1 MRRALALY
9 RSSIG
14 KKVTMAI
21 TGLVLFFFVIAH
33 MLGNLKVFQGPE
45 KFNAYA
51 EFLREFGEPL
61 LGHSQFLWIL
71 RVGLL
76 LAVVLHIVAAVQLTR
91 MSQQARPVRYQ
102 RRLTPSAST
111 YASRTMRWGGVIIAT
126 FVVYHLLHLTVGT
139 VHPDFVAGSVYH
151 NVVVGFRSWIVT
163 LAYIAA
169 MGVLGL
175 HLYHGVWSTFQTL
188 GAGGA
193 EHSQVRRSLAAGVAL
208 VIFLGFIT
216 VPVSVLTGVVQ

>member
-1 MRRALALY
+1 
-9 RSSIG
+9 
-14 KKVTMAI
+14 MAI
-21 TGLVLFFFVIAH
+21 TGLVLFFFVTAH

-45 KFNAYA
+45 KFDAYA

-61 LGHSQFLWIL
+61 LGHSQFLWIF

-76 LAVVLHIVAAVQLTR
+76 LAIALHIVAAVQLTR

-102 RRLTPSAST
+102 HRLIPSAST

-126 FVVYHLLHLTVGT
+126 FVVYHLLHLTVGAA
-139 VHPDFVAGSVYH
+139 HPDFVAGSVYH
-151 NVVVGFRSWIVT
+151 NVVVGFRNWIVT
-163 LAYIAA
+163 LAYVVA
-169 MGVLGL
+169 MGVLSL

-188 GAGGA
+188 GAGRA
-193 EHSQVRRSLAAGVAL
+193 ERSPVRRSLAAGVAL

-216 VPVSVLTGVVQ
+216 VPVSVVTGVVR